1 MSLLDGPSFRF
12 HLPAVITAAISYRSK
27 EAIEA
32 FAAFDTD
39 VACSTA
45 EVLCGIAIVPDISEA
60 LSDQQVWALLDFAA
74 YVAEMER
81 QVRSASIHCCFSL
94 FL

>member
-1 MSLLDGPSFRF
+1 MN
-12 HLPAVITAAISYRSK
+12 
-27 EAIEA
+27 
-32 FAAFDTD
+32 
-39 VACSTA
+39 TA